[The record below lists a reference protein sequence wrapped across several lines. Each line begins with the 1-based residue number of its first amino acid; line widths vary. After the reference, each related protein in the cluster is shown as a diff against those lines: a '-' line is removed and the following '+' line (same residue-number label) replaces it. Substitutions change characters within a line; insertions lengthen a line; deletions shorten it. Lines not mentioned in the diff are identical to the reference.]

1 MTRQS
6 LNVLLAEPLVP

>member
-6 LNVLLAEPLVP
+6 LNVLLVEPLVP